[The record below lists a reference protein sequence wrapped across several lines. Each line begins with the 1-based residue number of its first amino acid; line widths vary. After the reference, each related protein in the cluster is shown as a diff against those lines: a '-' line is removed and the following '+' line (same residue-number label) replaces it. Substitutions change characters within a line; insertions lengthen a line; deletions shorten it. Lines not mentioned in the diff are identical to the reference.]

1 MLFMRSL
8 IYFTRELPGI
18 SEDLTE
24 RNIQVYEAL
33 ALSEVFFLAEEHP
46 GLIVVIDATIEEKA
60 AHEVQTTLITLRL
73 KPRATADDVIWELAL
88 LSGSAE
94 QGSADLVQ

>member
-1 MLFMRSL
+1 MRSL

-33 ALSEVFFLAEEHP
+33 ALSEVFYLSEQHP
-46 GLIVVIDATIEEKA
+46 DSIVVIDHSVDDA
-60 AHEVQTTLITLRL
+60 AADKVTSRLITLRL
-73 KPRATADDVIWELAL
+73 KPHATAIDVFWELSL
-88 LSGSAE
+88 LSSSSATGPL
-94 QGSADLVQ
+94 Q